1 MGLMRRGF
9 DRDEVISAI
18 REAYRKGDLAPRENR
33 LTVIEPGIDLEL
45 VPIRDL
51 AEIQSTVAGIETE
64 TTSFAPLV
72 SVFCGPHTAMRLAVD
87 LYEMLW
93 DSEPYVQGRFFHTE
107 SLDVAGQILSVPGL
121 RRTVE
126 NLFADVLD

>member
-1 MGLMRRGF
+1 MGLMRRRF
-9 DRDEVISAI
+9 DSDEVISAI

-33 LTVIEPGIDLEL
+33 LTVIEPGIDLER

-64 TTSFAPLV
+64 TSSFAPLV
-72 SVFCGPHTAMRLAVD
+72 SVFCGPHAAMRLAVD

-93 DSEPYVQGRFFHTE
+93 ESEPYVQGRFFHTE
-107 SLDVAGQILSVPGL
+107 SLTVAGQLLAVPEL
-121 RRTVE
+121 AHIVDE
-126 NLFADVLD
+126 VFADILD

>member
-18 REAYRKGDLAPRENR
+18 REAYRKGDLTPRENR
-33 LTVIEPGIDLEL
+33 LLVIEPGIDLEQ

-51 AEIQSTVAGIETE
+51 ADIQSTVAGLETQS
-64 TTSFAPLV
+64 TSFAPLV
-72 SVFCGPHTAMRLAVD
+72 TVFCGPHVAMRLAVD

-121 RRTVE
+121 RRKLE
-126 NLFADVLD
+126 NVFADVLD

>member
-1 MGLMRRGF
+1 MGLMRRRF
-9 DRDEVISAI
+9 DSDEVISAI

-33 LTVIEPGIDLEL
+33 LTVIEPGIDLER

-64 TTSFAPLV
+64 TSSFAPLV
-72 SVFCGPHTAMRLAVD
+72 SVFCGPHVAMRLAVD

-93 DSEPYVQGRFFHTE
+93 ESEPYVQGRFFHTE
-107 SLDVAGQILSVPGL
+107 SLDVAGQILAVPGL
-121 RRTVE
+121 RRAVE